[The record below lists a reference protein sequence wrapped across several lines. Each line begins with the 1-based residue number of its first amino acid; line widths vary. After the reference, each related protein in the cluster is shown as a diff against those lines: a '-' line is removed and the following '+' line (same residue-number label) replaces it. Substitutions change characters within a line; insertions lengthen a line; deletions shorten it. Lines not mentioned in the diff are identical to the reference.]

1 MALATITKT
10 SFTGGELDPALYGR
24 FDLRAYG
31 EGAARLRNVVVQT
44 TGGVRRRAGLSVV
57 AELPG
62 VLRLVPFDEGEAD
75 IVLALGDRTLTVL
88 VDGNPVQA
96 PIATPWT
103 TARLGDLDWTRI
115 GDRLLLCHGEVEP
128 HLLGRDMVGQWALWR
143 AQFATGEEDGAVR
156 SLQPFAR
163 YAAEDMAIQAVH
175 PNFAPEAPIP
185 AFQDGQAVFVELVT
199 SAPFFTAAHYGTRLR
214 IKGREVVLTNL
225 RTTSSGQVNGIAR
238 VVQDLVDGRT
248 TRRWEEQ
255 AFSAARG
262 WPVAVTQ
269 HQERLVLGGSRDL
282 PDQIWFSKVG
292 DPFNFDTGTGLDD
305 EAVVFRLRG
314 DRFHRIRHLLSDR
327 RLQVFTTTGEWVVN
341 GSPLGPTNVSIEPQT
356 QVGSPEG
363 RGVRPLSVD
372 GATLFVGQSGRD
384 LREFLFTDTEQA
396 FQAADIALLSRHLM
410 VDPVEMAFDS
420 PRRVLTIV
428 RGDGH
433 LITVTLDRNSNV
445 AGWALQEISGAVL
458 SLAMRGRRRYA
469 LVRRFGKTF
478 LEAWDDAEALDHVRT
493 LKAAVPTGHWTGFG
507 YLEGQRLRA
516 VFADGGSEDG
526 VVSGGT
532 LRLTRATVSVR
543 VGLPFV
549 HEVVPL
555 PPTLGAG
562 QGGQNRLYR
571 PVRVVLR
578 LLATRALRVDT
589 GEGLREMPLPGGG
602 TPFTGDIQMRAIGW
616 RRGLEQPPWRII
628 QDDALPFELLSV
640 SIELKVNA

>member
-1 MALATITKT
+1 MTLATITKT
-10 SFTGGELDPALYGR
+10 SFTSGEIDPALYGR
-24 FDLRAYG
+24 LDLRAYG

-44 TGGVRRRAGLSVV
+44 TGGVRRRAGTGVV
-57 AELPG
+57 RELPG
-62 VLRLVPFDEGEAD
+62 VLRLLPFDEGEAD

-88 VDGNPVQA
+88 VDGVPVQA
-96 PIATPWT
+96 PIASPW
-103 TARLGDLDWTRI
+103 AAAQVGDLDWTRI

-128 HLLGRDMVGQWALWR
+128 QILGCDMVGQWALWR
-143 AQFATGEEDGAVR
+143 AQFATGEADGVVR

-163 YAAEDMAIQAVH
+163 YAAEDVAIQAVH
-175 PNFAPEAPIP
+175 PDFAAEAPIP
-185 AFQDGQAVFVELVT
+185 AFRDGQAVFVELVT
-199 SAPFFTAAHYGTRLR
+199 SAPFFTAAHYGVRLR
-214 IKGREVVLTNL
+214 LKGREVVLTNL

-238 VVQDLVDGRT
+238 VVQDLVDGKT

-327 RLQVFTTTGEWVVN
+327 RLQVFTTTGEWVVS
-341 GSPLGPTNVSIEPQT
+341 GSPLGPTNVSVEPQT

-363 RGVRPLSVD
+363 RQVRPLSVD
-372 GATLFVGQSGRD
+372 GATLFVGRSGRD

-396 FQAADIALLSRHLM
+396 FQASDIALLSRHLM

-433 LITVTLDRNSNV
+433 LVTVTLDRNSNV
-445 AGWALQEISGAVL
+445 AGWSLQEVKGAVL
-458 SLAMRGRRRYA
+458 SIAMRGRRRYL

-478 LEAWDDAEALDHVRT
+478 LEAWDEAEAQDHVRT
-493 LKAAVPTGHWTGFG
+493 LTATVPTKGWTGFD

-516 VFADGGSEDG
+516 VFADGTTEDG
-526 VVSGGT
+526 VVEGGT
-532 LRLTRATVSVR
+532 LRLTRAATSLH
-543 VGLPFV
+543 VGLPFA

-555 PPTLGAG
+555 PPVFGSG
-562 QGGQNRLYR
+562 QGGQNGLYR
-571 PVRVVLR
+571 PVRIVFR
-578 LLATRALRVDT
+578 LLNSRKLRADT
-589 GEGLREMPLPGGG
+589 GEGLREMALPGGG
-602 TPFTGDIQMRAIGW
+602 QPFTGDVGTRAIGW
-616 RRGLEQPPWRII
+616 RRGLEQPPWRVS

-640 SIELKVNA
+640 SLELKVNA